1 MLSHQRVSLFEKIR
15 RIECYGLVG
24 GDVSLGVSFEVSESL
39 SYAQRF
45 FLLPTDPDEG
55 HPAAPSAPCLPES
68 HRASH
73 PENEE
78 TSETIKQS
86 QGRAFFYE
94 SCSGHGASS

>member
-1 MLSHQRVSLFEKIR
+1 VALFEKIR
-15 RIECYGLVG
+15 RCGPVEGS
-24 GDVSLGVSFEVSESL
+24 VSLGVSFEVSESL

-94 SCSGHGASS
+94 SCFGFRVSSQQRNTG